1 MKTLKDLIIEVRNFC
16 ISDDETRPYLNGIY
30 FDETGVSVATD
41 GYVLSHSR
49 MLFEEKLKGLLI
61 GENLK
66 VIERDFPKWKLLL
79 PSKFTNK
86 VNAIKLNKNLL
97 KKSKKAL
104 ERTIYF
110 DGENFKFDKP
120 EKFEFAIDSKLLT
133 PLLKD
138 ETIIN
143 IEWNNAL
150 QAIKIVFSDS
160 MPDEFMIVMPI
171 KT

>member
-1 MKTLKDLIIEVRNFC
+1 MKNFRELILEVRNFC
-16 ISDDETRPYLNGIY
+16 ISKDKTKPYLNGVY
-30 FDETGVSVATD
+30 FDETGVSISTN

-49 MLFEEKLKGLLI
+49 MLFEEKLKDLII
-61 GENLK
+61 GENFT
-66 VIERDFPKWKLLL
+66 VIERGSPNWKIVI

-97 KKSKKAL
+97 KKSKKQL
-104 ERTIYF
+104 ERAIYF

-138 ETIIN
+138 ETVIN

-171 KT
+171 RT